1 MSGTETTN
9 SKISCD
15 LGVQATDSPPLH
27 LPQSVDPSGGVGHT
41 GDDDIESANSGAYPE
56 GGLKAW
62 TVVAGS
68 WFGTF
73 ASLGILNSIGTFQ
86 AYIQEHQLQSY
97 SPGTVGWVFSLYAFL
112 SFFCGVYFGPIF
124 DKYGPRGLT
133 ISGTAM
139 MVGGL
144 LAMSFCTGKDSLQ
157 LLKRHRCLSEVPEL
171 WQFLLAFGVA
181 CGFGTSLL
189 FCPSIAA
196 VGHFFKAR
204 RSLATSISSTAG
216 GLGGVIFPLM
226 LSSLFDSIGYAW
238 ATRAVAL
245 ICLCCGSI
253 AVFTIESRLAPAKN
267 ARAHPEF
274 RIFRRTDFVLIT
286 AGIFLFEFS
295 LFIPLGFIS
304 SYALHHGFGLDFSYN
319 LVPILNAASIAGRI
333 LPGYYADLVGP
344 LNMNVFALILSVVA
358 CFGVWLPAG
367 HTAAGIIAFAV
378 LFGFATGTLI
388 ALAPVCVGQVCET
401 QDYGR
406 YYATSFSVVSFAC
419 LISIPIGGSIVNANG
434 GDYAGLIILTG
445 VIYAVSGFVLIGA
458 KAYVFGLKNWAAVY

>member
-1 MSGTETTN
+1 MLGTETTN

-15 LGVQATDSPPLH
+15 LGVQAIDGPPLH
-27 LPQSVDPSGGVGHT
+27 LPRSIDPSGRVGHAEV
-41 GDDDIESANSGAYPE
+41 DDIESASSGAYPE
-56 GGLKAW
+56 GGIKAW
-62 TVVAGS
+62 TVVVGS

-86 AYIQEHQLQSY
+86 AYIQEHQLQNY

-139 MVGGL
+139 MAGGL
-144 LAMSFCTGKDSLQ
+144 FAMSFCKD
-157 LLKRHRCLSEVPEL
+157 L
-171 WQFLLAFGVA
+171 WQFILAFGVA

-216 GLGGVIFPLM
+216 GLGGVIFPFM
-226 LSSLFDSIGYAW
+226 LSSLFESIGYAW

-267 ARAHPEF
+267 ARAHPDF
-274 RIFRRTDFVLIT
+274 RIFRQIDFILIT

-304 SYALHHGFGLDFSYN
+304 SYALDHGFGLDFSYN

-344 LNMNVFALILSVVA
+344 LNMNVFAVILSVVA

-367 HTAAGIIAFAV
+367 HTAAGIVAFAI
-378 LFGFATGTLI
+378 LFGFVTGTLI
-388 ALAPVCVGQVCET
+388 ALVPVCVGQVCET

-434 GDYAGLIILTG
+434 GDYTGLIILTG
-445 VIYAVSGFVLIGA
+445 VIYAVSGVVLIGA